1 MREGFSPPAQSFDKN
16 DWDFRRKY
24 FVIAWRRCNFVL
36 TKLPGGVN
44 PSPTTQ
50 RNNSSTN
57 WNLAYNPFQ
66 MMFKAFLR
74 SDFQAG
80 TILTNLLNPS
90 LLRPTVLHTCICC
103 VECIMSRNSRKP
115 FVIHLNFKT

>member
-1 MREGFSPPAQSFDKN
+1 MQA
-16 DWDFRRKY
+16 
-24 FVIAWRRCNFVL
+24 IAEHVEM
-36 TKLPGGVN
+36 KGGQHAIFFH
-44 PSPTTQ
+44 PTTHPITLQ
-50 RNNSSTN
+50 SSTN

-90 LLRPTVLHTCICC
+90 LLRPTVLHIQ
-103 VECIMSRNSRKP
+103 VR
-115 FVIHLNFKT
+115 